1 MGIEQKERVMWR
13 LVEEIFEELGLPYF
27 RQGSLAPDEPY
38 PSPSF
43 YTFWN
48 LDEVGAV
55 YYDNR
60 PADKQY
66 TWAIYSYTNDASQIY
81 SLLDD
86 FVLKAIEKGFI
97 IGERMDAA
105 SDLPDYYGR
114 YLLIR
119 YIEEFKT
126 YGSKN
131 Q

>member
-1 MGIEQKERVMWR
+1 MEQEDDGLMWSV
-13 LVEEIFEELGLPYF
+13 LESIFEELCLPYF

-48 LDEVGAV
+48 LDEAGAV

-60 PADKQY
+60 PANKEW
-66 TWAIYSYTNDASQIY
+66 TWAVYSYTNDPSCIY
-81 SLLDD
+81 SLLDA

-97 IGERMDAA
+97 IGERKDAA

-119 YIEEFKT
+119 YIEELKP
-126 YGSKN
+126 YGSEN